1 MTVFGDFRRAWR
13 DAVDNFWR
21 ELEADDPEGRQRGVY
36 REVAGAR
43 NQLTALDDA
52 IAETRERLAHE
63 EEQVAACERRER
75 LAERIGDEETARVAA
90 EYGARH
96 RERADVLRRKVAA
109 LEAERRLCARDLS
122 EMERALQE
130 RPPEGGRVA
139 IEDLDL
145 DRHPQEHEFRGL
157 EDTERSR
164 TAEERLEEL
173 KRRMGQ

>member
-1 MTVFGDFRRAWR
+1 MTVFGEFRRAWR
-13 DAVDNFWR
+13 EAVDNFWR
-21 ELEADDPEGRQRGVY
+21 ELEVDDPEGRLRGVY

-43 NQLTALDDA
+43 NQLDELDDA
-52 IAETRERLAHE
+52 IGQTRDRLTQE

-75 LAERIGDEETARVAA
+75 LAQRIGDEETARVAA

-96 RERADVLRRKVAA
+96 RERAEVLRRKVEA

-130 RPPEGGRVA
+130 RPAEGARGA
-139 IEDLDL
+139 LEDLDL
-145 DRHPQEHEFRGL
+145 DRHPREHEFRGL

-164 TAEERLEEL
+164 SAEERLEEL